1 MPTCYIVGAGDF
13 TPRGFAPVPG
23 DLVLAADGGYRAL
36 CSLGY
41 TPDLLL
47 GDFDSLGDLPLP
59 PDLPVLR
66 FPARKDDTDTG
77 LALRHGLDR
86 GYRDF
91 ALYGCA
97 GGRVDH
103 LLANLQSMARISR
116 LGAAIRLA
124 APEYDA
130 WALTGPAP
138 STPAPDASGPAPHAP
153 DASAPRIP
161 RPHASGPAPPPPPPR
176 AHASAS
182 HISASHASAPS
193 TSAPST
199 PAPHASAPHI
209 SASHASAPSTSSDR
223 PRAHPH
229 RPARPPRRRPALPPP
244 ATLFRPPRRPA
255 ARCVHGDSAHGDRRR
270 GLRSPSP
277 GRATAMGPAAPAL
290 PVGGTRRPSRP
301 RAPARPPRP
310 ALGLAPRPRT
320 ALRAPAAC
328 APRALVHG
336 PPRTPRRSRA
346 RPPRARS
353 LPPPA
358 PHSPL
363 ANPRRMRY
371 DRASPERIETR

>member
-36 CSLGY
+36 YSLGY

-138 STPAPDASGPAPHAP
+138 STPAPDASAPDASASHASGPAPHAP
-153 DASAPRIP
+153 HTPAPHASA
-161 RPHASGPAPPPPPPR
+161 PHASGPAPHAPGALVLHASAPHASAPSASAPSIP
-176 AHASAS
+176 APHASAPSTSAPSTPAPDVPAPHASAPDASAS

-193 TSAPST
+193 TPAPST
-199 PAPHASAPHI
+199 PAPDASGPAPH
-209 SASHASAPSTSSDR
+209 APDGPAATLTLPDR
-223 PRAHPH
+223 PGG
-229 RPARPPRRRPALPPP
+229 
-244 ATLFRPPRRPA
+244 TLVSVF
-255 ARCVHGDSAHGDRRR
+255 CHGDRAEGVTLTGLSYPLDGADLTGDFPLGVSNRRLEGQPATVSVRR
-270 GLRSPSP
+270 GTLLIFQ
-277 GRATAMGPAAPAL
+277 G
-290 PVGGTRRPSRP
+290 V
-301 RAPARPPRP
+301 
-310 ALGLAPRPRT
+310 
-320 ALRAPAAC
+320 
-328 APRALVHG
+328 
-336 PPRTPRRSRA
+336 
-346 RPPRARS
+346 
-353 LPPPA
+353 
-358 PHSPL
+358 
-363 ANPRRMRY
+363 
-371 DRASPERIETR
+371 

>member
-103 LLANLQSMARISR
+103 LLANLQSMARVSR

-138 STPAPDASGPAPHAP
+138 DAPAPDA
-153 DASAPRIP
+153 
-161 RPHASGPAPPPPPPR
+161 
-176 AHASAS
+176 
-182 HISASHASAPS
+182 
-193 TSAPST
+193 SAPST
-199 PAPHASAPHI
+199 PAPDALAPH
-209 SASHASAPSTSSDR
+209 APDGPAATLTLPDR
-223 PRAHPH
+223 PGG
-229 RPARPPRRRPALPPP
+229 
-244 ATLFRPPRRPA
+244 TLVSVF
-255 ARCVHGDSAHGDRRR
+255 CHGDRAEGVTLTGLSYPLDGADLTGDFPLGVSNRRLEGRPATVSVRR
-270 GLRSPSP
+270 GTLLIFQ
-277 GRATAMGPAAPAL
+277 GA
-290 PVGGTRRPSRP
+290 
-301 RAPARPPRP
+301 
-310 ALGLAPRPRT
+310 
-320 ALRAPAAC
+320 
-328 APRALVHG
+328 
-336 PPRTPRRSRA
+336 
-346 RPPRARS
+346 
-353 LPPPA
+353 
-358 PHSPL
+358 
-363 ANPRRMRY
+363 
-371 DRASPERIETR
+371 

>member
-36 CSLGY
+36 YNLGY

-86 GYRDF
+86 GFRDF

-116 LGAAIRLA
+116 LGATIRLA

-138 STPAPDASGPAPHAP
+138 HTPAPHASAPDASGPAPHAP
-153 DASAPRIP
+153 HTPAPSTSAPDAPASHISASHASAPDASAPD
-161 RPHASGPAPPPPPPR
+161 ASAPSTSAPSTPAPDASAPDASAPHISAPHIS
-176 AHASAS
+176 ASHASAS

-193 TSAPST
+193 TSAPSIPAPDASG
-199 PAPHASAPHI
+199 PAPHAPDGPAATLTLP
-209 SASHASAPSTSSDR
+209 DR
-223 PRAHPH
+223 PGG
-229 RPARPPRRRPALPPP
+229 
-244 ATLFRPPRRPA
+244 TLVSVF
-255 ARCVHGDSAHGDRRR
+255 CHGDRAEGVTLTGLSYPLDGADLTGDFPLGVSNRRLEGQPATVSVRR
-270 GLRSPSP
+270 GTLLIFQ
-277 GRATAMGPAAPAL
+277 GA
-290 PVGGTRRPSRP
+290 
-301 RAPARPPRP
+301 
-310 ALGLAPRPRT
+310 
-320 ALRAPAAC
+320 
-328 APRALVHG
+328 
-336 PPRTPRRSRA
+336 
-346 RPPRARS
+346 
-353 LPPPA
+353 
-358 PHSPL
+358 
-363 ANPRRMRY
+363 
-371 DRASPERIETR
+371 

>member
-91 ALYGCA
+91 ALYCCA

-103 LLANLQSMARISR
+103 LLANLQSMARVSR
-116 LGAAIRLA
+116 LGATIRLA

-138 STPAPDASGPAPHAP
+138 
-153 DASAPRIP
+153 DASA
-161 RPHASGPAPPPPPPR
+161 
-176 AHASAS
+176 SA
-182 HISASHASAPS
+182 
-193 TSAPST
+193 T
-199 PAPHASAPHI
+199 PAAPG
-209 SASHASAPSTSSDR
+209 ALAP
-223 PRAHPH
+223 A
-229 RPARPPRRRPALPPP
+229 AVLALPPRP
-244 ATLFRPPRRPA
+244 GGTLVSVF
-255 ARCVHGDSAHGDRRR
+255 CHGDRAEGVTLTGLSYPLDGADLTGDFPLGVSNRRLEGQPATVSVRR
-270 GLRSPSP
+270 GTLLIFQ
-277 GRATAMGPAAPAL
+277 G
-290 PVGGTRRPSRP
+290 V
-301 RAPARPPRP
+301 
-310 ALGLAPRPRT
+310 
-320 ALRAPAAC
+320 
-328 APRALVHG
+328 
-336 PPRTPRRSRA
+336 
-346 RPPRARS
+346 
-353 LPPPA
+353 
-358 PHSPL
+358 
-363 ANPRRMRY
+363 
-371 DRASPERIETR
+371 

>member
-36 CSLGY
+36 YSLGY

-86 GYRDF
+86 GFRDF

-103 LLANLQSMARISR
+103 LLANLQSMARVSR
-116 LGAAIRLA
+116 LGATIRLA

-138 STPAPDASGPAPHAP
+138 DTSAPSTPAPDALAPHASAP
-153 DASAPRIP
+153 HASAP
-161 RPHASGPAPPPPPPR
+161 
-176 AHASAS
+176 HASAP

-199 PAPHASAPHI
+199 PAPHASAPDVP
-209 SASHASAPSTSSDR
+209 APDASAPHAPDGPAATLTLPDR
-223 PRAHPH
+223 PGG
-229 RPARPPRRRPALPPP
+229 
-244 ATLFRPPRRPA
+244 TLVSVF
-255 ARCVHGDSAHGDRRR
+255 CHGDRAEGVTLTGLSYPLDGADLTGDFPLGVSNRRLEGQPATVSVRR
-270 GLRSPSP
+270 GTLLIFQ
-277 GRATAMGPAAPAL
+277 GA
-290 PVGGTRRPSRP
+290 
-301 RAPARPPRP
+301 
-310 ALGLAPRPRT
+310 
-320 ALRAPAAC
+320 
-328 APRALVHG
+328 
-336 PPRTPRRSRA
+336 
-346 RPPRARS
+346 
-353 LPPPA
+353 
-358 PHSPL
+358 
-363 ANPRRMRY
+363 
-371 DRASPERIETR
+371 

>member
-36 CSLGY
+36 YSLGY

-138 STPAPDASGPAPHAP
+138 STPAPDASAPDASASHASGPAPHAP
-153 DASAPRIP
+153 
-161 RPHASGPAPPPPPPR
+161 HTPAPD
-176 AHASAS
+176 ASAS
-182 HISASHASAPS
+182 HISASHASAPD
-193 TSAPST
+193 
-199 PAPHASAPHI
+199 
-209 SASHASAPSTSSDR
+209 ASAPSTSAPDASG
-223 PRAHPH
+223 PAPH
-229 RPARPPRRRPALPPP
+229 APDASAPP
-244 ATLFRPPRRPA
+244 
-255 ARCVHGDSAHGDRRR
+255 
-270 GLRSPSP
+270 SPSP
-277 GRATAMGPAAPAL
+277 DPP
-290 PVGGTRRPSRP
+290 GGTLVSVFRQRP
-301 RAPARPPRP
+301 RQHPLTGLSYPPDGADLTGDFPLGVSNRRLEGQPATVSVPPRH
-310 ALGLAPRPRT
+310 AVIFQGA
-320 ALRAPAAC
+320 
-328 APRALVHG
+328 
-336 PPRTPRRSRA
+336 
-346 RPPRARS
+346 
-353 LPPPA
+353 
-358 PHSPL
+358 
-363 ANPRRMRY
+363 
-371 DRASPERIETR
+371 

>member
-36 CSLGY
+36 YSLGY

-138 STPAPDASGPAPHAP
+138 DTSAPSTPAPSTPAPDVPAPHASAPSTSAP
-153 DASAPRIP
+153 DA
-161 RPHASGPAPPPPPPR
+161 PAP
-176 AHASAS
+176 HASAS

-199 PAPHASAPHI
+199 PAPDASAPD
-209 SASHASAPSTSSDR
+209 ASGPAPHAPDGPAATLTLPDR
-223 PRAHPH
+223 PGG
-229 RPARPPRRRPALPPP
+229 
-244 ATLFRPPRRPA
+244 TLVSVF
-255 ARCVHGDSAHGDRRR
+255 CHGDRAEGVTLTGLSYPLDGADLTGDFPLGVSNRRLEGQPATVSVRR
-270 GLRSPSP
+270 GTLLIFQ
-277 GRATAMGPAAPAL
+277 GA
-290 PVGGTRRPSRP
+290 
-301 RAPARPPRP
+301 
-310 ALGLAPRPRT
+310 
-320 ALRAPAAC
+320 
-328 APRALVHG
+328 
-336 PPRTPRRSRA
+336 
-346 RPPRARS
+346 
-353 LPPPA
+353 
-358 PHSPL
+358 
-363 ANPRRMRY
+363 
-371 DRASPERIETR
+371 

>member
-36 CSLGY
+36 YSLGY

-86 GYRDF
+86 GFRDF

-103 LLANLQSMARISR
+103 LLANLQSMARVSR
-116 LGAAIRLA
+116 LGATIRLA

-138 STPAPDASGPAPHAP
+138 STPAPSTPAPDALAPHASGPPPPAPPHPPPPAAPAPDAAAP
-153 DASAPRIP
+153 DASAS
-161 RPHASGPAPPPPPPR
+161 HASAP
-176 AHASAS
+176 HASAS

-199 PAPHASAPHI
+199 PAPDAPD
-209 SASHASAPSTSSDR
+209 ALAPAATLTLPDR
-223 PRAHPH
+223 PGG
-229 RPARPPRRRPALPPP
+229 
-244 ATLFRPPRRPA
+244 TLVSVF
-255 ARCVHGDSAHGDRRR
+255 CHGDRAEGVTLTGLSYPLDGADLTGDFPLGVSNRRLEGQPATVSVRR
-270 GLRSPSP
+270 GTLLIFQ
-277 GRATAMGPAAPAL
+277 GA
-290 PVGGTRRPSRP
+290 
-301 RAPARPPRP
+301 
-310 ALGLAPRPRT
+310 
-320 ALRAPAAC
+320 
-328 APRALVHG
+328 
-336 PPRTPRRSRA
+336 
-346 RPPRARS
+346 
-353 LPPPA
+353 
-358 PHSPL
+358 
-363 ANPRRMRY
+363 
-371 DRASPERIETR
+371 

>member
-36 CSLGY
+36 YSLGY

-86 GYRDF
+86 GFRDF

-103 LLANLQSMARISR
+103 LLANLQSMARVSR
-116 LGAAIRLA
+116 LGATIRLA

-138 STPAPDASGPAPHAP
+138 DTSASDASAPDALVLHASAPHASAPSTSAPSTPAPSTSAP
-153 DASAPRIP
+153 D
-161 RPHASGPAPPPPPPR
+161 
-176 AHASAS
+176 ASAS

-199 PAPHASAPHI
+199 PASDASAPH
-209 SASHASAPSTSSDR
+209 ASGPAPHAPDGPAATLTLPDR
-223 PRAHPH
+223 PGG
-229 RPARPPRRRPALPPP
+229 
-244 ATLFRPPRRPA
+244 TLVSVF
-255 ARCVHGDSAHGDRRR
+255 CHGDRAEGVTLTGLSYPLDGADLTGDFPLGVSNRRLEGQPATVSVRR
-270 GLRSPSP
+270 GTLLIFQ
-277 GRATAMGPAAPAL
+277 GA
-290 PVGGTRRPSRP
+290 
-301 RAPARPPRP
+301 
-310 ALGLAPRPRT
+310 
-320 ALRAPAAC
+320 
-328 APRALVHG
+328 
-336 PPRTPRRSRA
+336 
-346 RPPRARS
+346 
-353 LPPPA
+353 
-358 PHSPL
+358 
-363 ANPRRMRY
+363 
-371 DRASPERIETR
+371 

>member
-86 GYRDF
+86 GFHDF

-103 LLANLQSMARISR
+103 LLANLQSMARVSR
-116 LGAAIRLA
+116 LGATIRLA

-138 STPAPDASGPAPHAP
+138 
-153 DASAPRIP
+153 DASAP
-161 RPHASGPAPPPPPPR
+161 GPAATLTLP
-176 AHASAS
+176 
-182 HISASHASAPS
+182 
-193 TSAPST
+193 
-199 PAPHASAPHI
+199 
-209 SASHASAPSTSSDR
+209 DR
-223 PRAHPH
+223 PGG
-229 RPARPPRRRPALPPP
+229 
-244 ATLFRPPRRPA
+244 TLVSVF
-255 ARCVHGDSAHGDRRR
+255 CHGDRAEGVTLTGLSYPLDGADLTGDFPLGVSNRRLEGQPATVSVRR
-270 GLRSPSP
+270 GTLLIFQ
-277 GRATAMGPAAPAL
+277 GA
-290 PVGGTRRPSRP
+290 
-301 RAPARPPRP
+301 
-310 ALGLAPRPRT
+310 
-320 ALRAPAAC
+320 
-328 APRALVHG
+328 
-336 PPRTPRRSRA
+336 
-346 RPPRARS
+346 
-353 LPPPA
+353 
-358 PHSPL
+358 
-363 ANPRRMRY
+363 
-371 DRASPERIETR
+371 

>member
-36 CSLGY
+36 YSLGY

-86 GYRDF
+86 GFRDF

-116 LGAAIRLA
+116 LGATIRLA

-138 STPAPDASGPAPHAP
+138 STPAPDALEPHASGPAPHAP
-153 DASAPRIP
+153 HTPAPSTSAPD
-161 RPHASGPAPPPPPPR
+161 
-176 AHASAS
+176 ASAS
-182 HISASHASAPS
+182 HISASHASAPDAPAPS

-199 PAPHASAPHI
+199 PAPDVPAPHASAPDGP
-209 SASHASAPSTSSDR
+209 AATLTLPDR
-223 PRAHPH
+223 PGG
-229 RPARPPRRRPALPPP
+229 
-244 ATLFRPPRRPA
+244 TLVSVF
-255 ARCVHGDSAHGDRRR
+255 CHGDRAEGVTLTGLSYPLDGADLTGDFPLGVSNRRLEGQPATVSVRR
-270 GLRSPSP
+270 GTLLIFQ
-277 GRATAMGPAAPAL
+277 GA
-290 PVGGTRRPSRP
+290 
-301 RAPARPPRP
+301 
-310 ALGLAPRPRT
+310 
-320 ALRAPAAC
+320 
-328 APRALVHG
+328 
-336 PPRTPRRSRA
+336 
-346 RPPRARS
+346 
-353 LPPPA
+353 
-358 PHSPL
+358 
-363 ANPRRMRY
+363 
-371 DRASPERIETR
+371 

>member
-36 CSLGY
+36 YSLGY

-86 GYRDF
+86 GFRDF

-103 LLANLQSMARISR
+103 LLANLQSMARVSR

-138 STPAPDASGPAPHAP
+138 DTSAPSTPAPDASGPAPHAP
-153 DASAPRIP
+153 G
-161 RPHASGPAPPPPPPR
+161 GPAATLTLP
-176 AHASAS
+176 
-182 HISASHASAPS
+182 
-193 TSAPST
+193 
-199 PAPHASAPHI
+199 
-209 SASHASAPSTSSDR
+209 DR
-223 PRAHPH
+223 PGG
-229 RPARPPRRRPALPPP
+229 
-244 ATLFRPPRRPA
+244 TLVSVF
-255 ARCVHGDSAHGDRRR
+255 CHGDRAEGVTLTGLAYPLSDAALAGDFPLGVSNRRLEGRPATVSVRR
-270 GLRSPSP
+270 GTLLIFQ
-277 GRATAMGPAAPAL
+277 GA
-290 PVGGTRRPSRP
+290 
-301 RAPARPPRP
+301 
-310 ALGLAPRPRT
+310 
-320 ALRAPAAC
+320 
-328 APRALVHG
+328 
-336 PPRTPRRSRA
+336 
-346 RPPRARS
+346 
-353 LPPPA
+353 
-358 PHSPL
+358 
-363 ANPRRMRY
+363 
-371 DRASPERIETR
+371 

>member
-36 CSLGY
+36 YSLGY

-103 LLANLQSMARISR
+103 LLANLQSMARVSR

-124 APEYDA
+124 APQYDA

-138 STPAPDASGPAPHAP
+138 HASAPAPGGPAPDAPNAPTPAAP
-153 DASAPRIP
+153 D
-161 RPHASGPAPPPPPPR
+161 
-176 AHASAS
+176 
-182 HISASHASAPS
+182 
-193 TSAPST
+193 
-199 PAPHASAPHI
+199 
-209 SASHASAPSTSSDR
+209 
-223 PRAHPH
+223 
-229 RPARPPRRRPALPPP
+229 
-244 ATLFRPPRRPA
+244 
-255 ARCVHGDSAHGDRRR
+255 
-270 GLRSPSP
+270 
-277 GRATAMGPAAPAL
+277 GPAATLTL
-290 PVGGTRRPSRP
+290 PDRPGGTLVSVFCQGD
-301 RAPARPPRP
+301 RAEGVTLA
-310 ALGLAPRPRT
+310 GLAYPLSDA
-320 ALRAPAAC
+320 ALTGDFPLGVSNRRLDGQRATVAVRRGTLLILQSA
-328 APRALVHG
+328 G
-336 PPRTPRRSRA
+336 PDIA
-346 RPPRARS
+346 
-353 LPPPA
+353 
-358 PHSPL
+358 
-363 ANPRRMRY
+363 
-371 DRASPERIETR
+371 

>member
-36 CSLGY
+36 YSLGY

-86 GYRDF
+86 GFRDF

-103 LLANLQSMARISR
+103 LLANLQSMARVSR
-116 LGAAIRLA
+116 LGATIRLA

-138 STPAPDASGPAPHAP
+138 DTSAPSTPAPDAPASHASAP
-153 DASAPRIP
+153 DASAP
-161 RPHASGPAPPPPPPR
+161 
-176 AHASAS
+176 HASAPS
-182 HISASHASAPS
+182 TSAPDASAPHASAPS

-199 PAPHASAPHI
+199 PAPDASAPD
-209 SASHASAPSTSSDR
+209 ASGPAPHAPDGPAATLTLPDR
-223 PRAHPH
+223 PGG
-229 RPARPPRRRPALPPP
+229 
-244 ATLFRPPRRPA
+244 TLVSVF
-255 ARCVHGDSAHGDRRR
+255 CHGDRAEGVTLTGLSYPLDGADLTGDFPLGVSNRRLEGRPATVSVRR
-270 GLRSPSP
+270 GTLLIFQ
-277 GRATAMGPAAPAL
+277 GA
-290 PVGGTRRPSRP
+290 
-301 RAPARPPRP
+301 
-310 ALGLAPRPRT
+310 
-320 ALRAPAAC
+320 
-328 APRALVHG
+328 
-336 PPRTPRRSRA
+336 
-346 RPPRARS
+346 
-353 LPPPA
+353 
-358 PHSPL
+358 
-363 ANPRRMRY
+363 
-371 DRASPERIETR
+371 

>member
-36 CSLGY
+36 YSLGY

-86 GYRDF
+86 GFRDF

-103 LLANLQSMARISR
+103 LLANLQSMARVSR
-116 LGAAIRLA
+116 LGATIRLA

-138 STPAPDASGPAPHAP
+138 D
-153 DASAPRIP
+153 
-161 RPHASGPAPPPPPPR
+161 
-176 AHASAS
+176 
-182 HISASHASAPS
+182 

-199 PAPHASAPHI
+199 PAPDALAPD
-209 SASHASAPSTSSDR
+209 ALAP
-223 PRAHPH
+223 A
-229 RPARPPRRRPALPPP
+229 AVLALPPRP
-244 ATLFRPPRRPA
+244 GGTLVSVF
-255 ARCVHGDSAHGDRRR
+255 CHGDRAEGVTLTGLAYPLSDAALTGDFPLGVSNRRLEGQPATVSVRR
-270 GLRSPSP
+270 GTLLIFQ
-277 GRATAMGPAAPAL
+277 GA
-290 PVGGTRRPSRP
+290 
-301 RAPARPPRP
+301 
-310 ALGLAPRPRT
+310 
-320 ALRAPAAC
+320 
-328 APRALVHG
+328 
-336 PPRTPRRSRA
+336 
-346 RPPRARS
+346 
-353 LPPPA
+353 
-358 PHSPL
+358 
-363 ANPRRMRY
+363 
-371 DRASPERIETR
+371 